1 MVATATREIPI
12 TTNQARAA
20 IRQLP
25 PLARGLPDLLGR
37 ITADLHSLDPK
48 SLRTVVAEAGAVAPS
63 DTLTFLACLTEAAD
77 RLGRTDLS
85 EAARWLFAHPPP
97 TGRRV
102 IGHGDLHPFNL
113 LVDGERWT
121 LLDWSTALV
130 TDPAYDL
137 AFTTLMLSHPPLAAP
152 RRYVRSSAW
161 PGPPS
166 LVGSSPPT
174 ERPVAMSPTLRRWT
188 GTRACTPYEF
198 SWSSMAGDGTRP
210 GSTTPP
216 THGQP

>member
-1 MVATATREIPI
+1 M
-12 TTNQARAA
+12 
-20 IRQLP
+20 
-25 PLARGLPDLLGR
+25 GCSHGG
-37 ITADLHSLDPK
+37 S
-48 SLRTVVAEAGAVAPS
+48 EAGAVALS

-85 EAARWLFAHPPP
+85 EAARWLFADPPP

-137 AFTTLMLSHPPLAAP
+137 AFTTLMLSHPPLAVPAP
-152 RRYVRSSAW
+152 
-161 PGPPS
+161 
-166 LVGSSPPT
+166 L
-174 ERPVAMSPTLRRWT
+174 RPII
-188 GTRACTPYEF
+188 
-198 SWSSMAGDGTRP
+198 SMAGAAIARRFFAAYRKASGNVPDPQTMDWYT
-210 GSTTPP
+210 SL
-216 THGQP
+216 HAL